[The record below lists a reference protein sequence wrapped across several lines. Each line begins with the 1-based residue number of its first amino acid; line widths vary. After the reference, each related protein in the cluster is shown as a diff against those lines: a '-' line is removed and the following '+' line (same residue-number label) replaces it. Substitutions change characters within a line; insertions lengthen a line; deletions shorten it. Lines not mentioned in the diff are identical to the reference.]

1 MALFRSSLAALLLAL
16 AFPASAQTAA
26 PPVRMKV
33 ASPYVLGKADAPLTM
48 VEFSDYEC
56 SFCQQYHATAF
67 AEIKR
72 AFIDTGKLRYV
83 VRDFPLPF
91 HRNAI
96 HAARA
101 TRCAAEQGRYWE
113 MRGALLAN
121 TERLDIDAMV
131 GMGSGLKLDENALR
145 ACILSSRNDP
155 AIRKDIIDGQAA
167 GVNSTPTFVVG
178 LSQGDSVEGTRIEGS
193 QPYAAYEARIKAL
206 LPNP

>member
-1 MALFRSSLAALLLAL
+1 MSPRLAL
-16 AFPASAQTAA
+16 AAFSFALALPALAQAPAA
-26 PPVRMKV
+26 AVRMKI

-48 VEFSDYEC
+48 IEFSDYEC

-83 VRDFPLPF
+83 VRDYPLPF

-113 MRGALLAN
+113 MRTALFTN
-121 TERLDIDAMV
+121 TERLDVDAMV
-131 GMGSGLKLDENALR
+131 AMGGALKLDETALR
-145 ACILSSRNDP
+145 ACILNSRNDP
-155 AIRKDIIDGQAA
+155 GIRKDIIEANAA
-167 GVNSTPTFVVG
+167 GVNSTPSFVIG
-178 LSQGDSVEGTRIEGS
+178 RSRGDSVEGTLVPGS
-193 QPYAAYEARIKAL
+193 QPFAAYEERLKAL
-206 LPNP
+206 LANP